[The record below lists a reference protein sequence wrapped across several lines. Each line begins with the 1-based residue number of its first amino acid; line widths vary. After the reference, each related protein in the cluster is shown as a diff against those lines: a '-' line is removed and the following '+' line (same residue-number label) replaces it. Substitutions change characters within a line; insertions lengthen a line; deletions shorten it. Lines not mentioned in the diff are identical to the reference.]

1 MLDSEQKFTPEAY
14 ALFEEWFDHFK
25 DPEKEALTKDSTKRF
40 IFEVTGE
47 VSSGG
52 DDRVDKLFKQVAKK
66 DKDLVFKEEF
76 IEFYRAAAGNYS
88 GGNAVYENMENM
100 LVRSDMKKYTEMV
113 ADDDDKKEEMPRH
126 MISAD
131 QEQFEILL
139 SLLERNDETT
149 QDVWNLVRS
158 LATN

>member
-1 MLDSEQKFTPEAY
+1 
-14 ALFEEWFDHFK
+14 
-25 DPEKEALTKDSTKRF
+25 
-40 IFEVTGE
+40 
-47 VSSGG
+47 
-52 DDRVDKLFKQVAKK
+52 
-66 DKDLVFKEEF
+66 
-76 IEFYRAAAGNYS
+76 
-88 GGNAVYENMENM
+88 M

-139 SLLERNDETT
+139 SLLNRNDETT

-158 LATN
+158 LATNESLYKQVVSLSGAKDEVGMIDWTQFFNSGSMYKQIYIQEIIEELMESGQ

>member
-1 MLDSEQKFTPEAY
+1 M
-14 ALFEEWFDHFK
+14 
-25 DPEKEALTKDSTKRF
+25 
-40 IFEVTGE
+40 
-47 VSSGG
+47 
-52 DDRVDKLFKQVAKK
+52 AKK

-76 IEFYRAAAGNYS
+76 IEFYRAAAGNFS

-131 QEQFEILL
+131 QE
-139 SLLERNDETT
+139 
-149 QDVWNLVRS
+149 
-158 LATN
+158 